1 MAKINL
7 EVYKTSREAPSASGA
22 SVDLTDEIYVKLGF
36 TQQVL
41 VNLYEKFTGNPAKA
55 GEFRGNHFLA
65 RECVEELNKVLLS

>member
-7 EVYKTSREAPSASGA
+7 EVYKTSREAPSAGA

-41 VNLYEKFTGNPAKA
+41 VNLYEKFTGKPAKA
-55 GEFRGNHFLA
+55 GEFQGNHFLA
-65 RECVEELNKVLLS
+65 KECVEELNKVLLW